1 MSQHDFN
8 DEKVRQRNVA
18 IGALLENAD
27 ADCKKLISAYR
38 PHETYKKN
46 HAVMS
51 HSIYTSAVIEKCLN
65 YLNVQTRTSP
75 GNDKIYK
82 NKKLMVDRLILKI
95 ESCFPAVCDECAVE
109 YSNSVNDTPLFT
121 CFICWQ
127 GSHDCSAL
135 QEYKKECERL
145 PVKALGS
152 VWLCNGCRAQN
163 ALVPTNISKSLQE
176 DVTSPPEDEGDA
188 TANDEEE
195 DEGRPSPRRDLVSNE
210 ATSEQR
216 ASEQTAKPEH
226 RSSSNTS
233 ELERPAGKICEGY
246 KNHNCPHG
254 VSGKREVNGRTC
266 PNLHLRI
273 CRKYIRNGT
282 RARGGCQKGE
292 KCRFFHPKL
301 CKNSVNRRMCTVLD
315 CKFAHLKG
323 TKRKEEIGTRQR
335 HESRLDRTARKPASH
350 RDSSLGLRRDVR
362 IAREDWPT
370 QGPRDSMRY
379 IPEPRQGILRQPRQR
394 SDSIISDASWRNT
407 VTPTQPRPRERP
419 YNSQRGN
426 ELSFLV
432 NLIEDLKGTQKEM
445 EQSIQELRQRIT
457 VPLTGGN
464 PYHLGATMTQ
474 PQPFQQPLQPGP
486 PPALWSQFAPQ
497 APLCC

>member
-1 MSQHDFN
+1 MFVCLYICMSVCMF
-8 DEKVRQRNVA
+8 VCLY
-18 IGALLENAD
+18 I
-27 ADCKKLISAYR
+27 C
-38 PHETYKKN
+38 
-46 HAVMS
+46 MS
-51 HSIYTSAVIEKCLN
+51 VCMFV
-65 YLNVQTRTSP
+65 YLFV
-75 GNDKIYK
+75 
-82 NKKLMVDRLILKI
+82 
-95 ESCFPAVCDECAVE
+95 
-109 YSNSVNDTPLFT
+109 
-121 CFICWQ
+121 
-127 GSHDCSAL
+127 
-135 QEYKKECERL
+135 
-145 PVKALGS
+145 
-152 VWLCNGCRAQN
+152 
-163 ALVPTNISKSLQE
+163 
-176 DVTSPPEDEGDA
+176 
-188 TANDEEE
+188 
-195 DEGRPSPRRDLVSNE
+195 
-210 ATSEQR
+210 
-216 ASEQTAKPEH
+216 
-226 RSSSNTS
+226 
-233 ELERPAGKICEGY
+233 
-246 KNHNCPHG
+246 
-254 VSGKREVNGRTC
+254 
-266 PNLHLRI
+266 
-273 CRKYIRNGT
+273 
-282 RARGGCQKGE
+282 
-292 KCRFFHPKL
+292 
-301 CKNSVNRRMCTVLD
+301 
-315 CKFAHLKG
+315 KG
-323 TKRKEEIGTRQR
+323 TKRKEEIDTRQR